1 MHINRDR
8 MIRLAAVLVGAA
20 VLFGLEQGLALKLVI
35 ALPAGVAAYFVT
47 LVVLGLAF
55 GSGNQ
60 TK

>member
-1 MHINRDR
+1 
-8 MIRLAAVLVGAA
+8 MIRFAAVLVGAA
-20 VLFGLEQGLALKLVI
+20 VLFGLEQGLGMKLVI
-35 ALPAGVAAYFVT
+35 AMPAGVAAYFVT

>member
-1 MHINRDR
+1 

-47 LVVLGLAF
+47 LVVLGLTF

>member
-1 MHINRDR
+1 MRINRDR
-8 MIRLAAVLVGAA
+8 MIRFAAVLVGAA
-20 VLFGLEQGLALKLVI
+20 VLFGIEQGLGMKLVI
-35 ALPAGVAAYFVT
+35 AMPAGVAAYFVT